1 MSEKKIFDPYYFETS
16 VNQHN
21 YLELLMTF
29 YVKHHGVKDYK
40 KYYFNK
46 MVVHLFYK
54 FGSTVIIHSHPKESG
69 FGFWICNESFS
80 NSFILSRTHS
90 ILKKNEKKMGLGLGF
105 IPKIVWFWVLGFI
118 SNFWGGYETHTQ
130 NPNPY
135 FFDCESMTVIIF
147 QIYWQIYS

>member
-21 YLELLMTF
+21 YPELLMTF

-90 ILKKNEKKMGLGLGF
+90 ILKKNEKKWLGF
-105 IPKIVWFWVLGFI
+105 GF
-118 SNFWGGYETHTQ
+118 HTQ
-130 NPNPY
+130 NCLILGWVSY
-135 FFDCESMTVIIF
+135 LIF
-147 QIYWQIYS
+147 GVGMKPIPKTQTHIFLIVKV